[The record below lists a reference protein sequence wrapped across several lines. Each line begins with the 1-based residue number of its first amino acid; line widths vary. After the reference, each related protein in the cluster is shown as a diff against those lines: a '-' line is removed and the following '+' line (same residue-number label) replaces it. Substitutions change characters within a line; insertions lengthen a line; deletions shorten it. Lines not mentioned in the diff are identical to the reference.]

1 MNPNA
6 ARNAR
11 KLKTIEKASR
21 IDYKILSTPNVFKKK
36 LLGMRR
42 QFLSY
47 YFIPPPMWRVLLR
60 AASPARRSKPDFA
73 CIGPVRSGTTLLTD
87 YIMQHPAVALP
98 LAKELNIKDA
108 PLMRMVLAQFPTEKQ
123 KARVEKENGMAI
135 TGYCSPVVP
144 GMLFPYFA
152 HNVSS
157 SAKIVIILRNPV
169 ERIFSHWRWDQMA
182 ISMVKNDPIWKNT
195 PGFDEI
201 IRMEMEL
208 AGQGA
213 GAGTSISGTPVGG
226 YLQGSMYLPFIK
238 HLHKFYPADQ
248 VKIVNANAFFKDPA
262 ATAKEVYRFL
272 GLPEYEPVPTPVKNA
287 GPKMK
292 LNDDTRELMEAFFAP
307 INERLYDYLG
317 VDFGW

>member
-1 MNPNA
+1 MNPA
-6 ARNAR
+6 TARNR
-11 KLKTIEKASR
+11 KKLKIIEKASR
-21 IDYKILSTPNVFKKK
+21 IDYKILSTPNMLKKK
-36 LLGMRR
+36 VLNLRR
-42 QFLSY
+42 QFLPY
-47 YFIPPPMWRVLLR
+47 YFIPPPMWRVLAR
-60 AASPARRSKPDFA
+60 AASPAKRVTPDFA
-73 CIGPVRSGTTLLTD
+73 CIGPVRSGTTLFTD
-87 YIMQHPAVALP
+87 YIMQHPAVVLP

-108 PLMRMVLAQFPTEKQ
+108 PLMRLVLAQFPTEKQ
-123 KARVEKENGMAI
+123 KARVKKENGVAI

-169 ERIFSHWRWDQMA
+169 ERTFSHWRWDQMA

-201 IRMEMEL
+201 IRLEMEL
-208 AGQGA
+208 ARQGA

-238 HLHKFYPADQ
+238 HLHRFYPKDQ
-248 VKIVNANAFFKDPA
+248 VKVVNANAFFKDPA
-262 ATAKEVYRFL
+262 ATAREVYRFL
-272 GLPEYEPVPTPVKNA
+272 GLPDYEPIPTPVKNA

-292 LNDDTRELMEAFFAP
+292 LDDKTRDLLEAFFAP
-307 INERLYDYLG
+307 LNEKLYDYIG